1 MRFLRKIPIRL
12 VLGVALSIVLCRYGY
27 RELSLIQSTQSV
39 VLADP
44 VKVRRLGAHFVVG
57 FTDYDEVRQL
67 SRAGAIGG
75 VFFTARNVR
84 DKNISEVQQM
94 ITTLQAERK
103 SFGLPQLIIVCDQE
117 GGIVTRLSPP
127 LEPYESL
134 AAVVHRN
141 SSPRELQNEVVRY
154 ARRKGRQLR
163 RVGVNMNLS
172 PVVDLRPSN
181 STFFIDLHSKIADRA
196 ISADPHVVQFVAT
209 TYAHELASQGV
220 IPTVKHFPGLSRV
233 TSDTHLQPGRIEAS
247 IPTLTR
253 TDWLPFQQV
262 LRSTPAAVMVGHV
275 HLDVVDPKQPA
286 SVSAK
291 VVNGIIR
298 GKWQHDG
305 LIITDDMNMA
315 PVSNSSGGIGASSVS
330 ALNAGVDLLLISWKP
345 REYYRAMSAVLKAD
359 RLGMLDKEA
368 LQRSRK
374 RLSRFHMR
382 L

>member
-127 LEPYESL
+127 L
-134 AAVVHRN
+134 
-141 SSPRELQNEVVRY
+141 
-154 ARRKGRQLR
+154 GRGSTSQF
-163 RVGVNMNLS
+163 LS
-172 PVVDLRPSN
+172 P
-181 STFFIDLHSKIADRA
+181 
-196 ISADPHVVQFVAT
+196 
-209 TYAHELASQGV
+209 
-220 IPTVKHFPGLSRV
+220 
-233 TSDTHLQPGRIEAS
+233 
-247 IPTLTR
+247 
-253 TDWLPFQQV
+253 
-262 LRSTPAAVMVGHV
+262 
-275 HLDVVDPKQPA
+275 
-286 SVSAK
+286 
-291 VVNGIIR
+291 
-298 GKWQHDG
+298 
-305 LIITDDMNMA
+305 
-315 PVSNSSGGIGASSVS
+315 
-330 ALNAGVDLLLISWKP
+330 
-345 REYYRAMSAVLKAD
+345 
-359 RLGMLDKEA
+359 
-368 LQRSRK
+368 
-374 RLSRFHMR
+374 
-382 L
+382 